1 MNKLY
6 LKIIGHEKCRYVTYD
21 ENQHLNINGKGSLIG
36 ITSHYCSIC
45 KYHVDY
51 GCDWSLDNSI
61 YYHEYWIKCELY
73 NKYVTIP
80 RLRKLKLEK
89 IVYYN
94 TLS

>member
-45 KYHVDY
+45 KYYVDY
-51 GCDWSLDNSI
+51 GCDDKLFGTI
-61 YYHEYWIKCELY
+61 GIEYWIKCELY

-80 RLRKLKLEK
+80 RLRKLKLERLVNEN
-89 IVYYN
+89 I
-94 TLS
+94 